1 MALINQF
8 LRLGLLGLVIFPATL
23 SLAQTNET
31 EALTATNNLPALSVN
46 VRRDVAD
53 TYVPYRY
60 AFVTA
65 GQEKYTFLVPEGYR
79 VDSSDPTKIKL
90 ASPDFSSLITLAIG
104 TSGLPA
110 GAKMESEAL
119 QAYILGRHPKA
130 TVKGTHAVGA
140 NGESAAALDYVWQ
153 TDEGIKRSARTAFI
167 PTASGLMEFT
177 LSASPDQFDVALGQ
191 LNLIMLTFRTGTNG
205 KFEYVIGSK
214 YP

>member
-1 MALINQF
+1 MAPINQF
-8 LRLGLLGLVIFPATL
+8 LRLGLLGLMALPAIS

-31 EALTATNNLPALSVN
+31 EALTATNLPALSVN

-60 AFVTA
+60 AFVSA

-79 VDSSDPTKIKL
+79 VDTSNPTKIKL

-119 QAYILGRHPKA
+119 QTYIFARHPKV
-130 TVKGTHAVGA
+130 TVKGTPAVGA

-167 PTASGLMEFT
+167 PTTSGLMEFT
-177 LSASPDQFDVALGQ
+177 LSASPDQFDAALGQ